1 MEALFFWFSVRY
13 AISMKVIDK
22 YYGDGD
28 DYFVIETE
36 DKGRAVRVLTS
47 TDTSSAQ
54 GGIYLDDNSTYGE
67 WGFPRLAYEAT
78 VAARPQSV
86 LLLGGG
92 PMRLATDLRQ
102 ALDGVT
108 ILTVEQEQSV
118 IAAANQW
125 FGFDQDA
132 YTKSGSMIYIGD
144 AEEAVIGILRS
155 KGVVP
160 GWSPYGVVI
169 VDLFNGSRW
178 PEFMLDAPFW
188 VNLEQLV
195 EGPVLVNHN
204 HLSGQSLPVGIEN
217 LFDVEEVQKENGQG
231 SSMYVLTK
239 RKRSE

>member
-1 MEALFFWFSVRY
+1 
-13 AISMKVIDK
+13 MKVIDK
-22 YYGDGD
+22 YYGSGD
-28 DYFVIETE
+28 DYFVIEGE
-36 DKGRAVRVLTS
+36 DNGRAIRILTS
-47 TDTSSAQ
+47 TDTNSAQ

-67 WGFPRLAYEAT
+67 WGFPRLALEAT
-78 VAARPQSV
+78 VAARPGNV

-92 PMRLATDLRQ
+92 PMRLPVDLHA
-102 ALDGVT
+102 ALDDVR
-108 ILTVEQEQSV
+108 ILTVEQEMAV
-118 IAAANQW
+118 IQAANQH
-125 FGFDQDA
+125 FGFDQEA
-132 YTKSGSMIYIGD
+132 YTKAGSMIYIGD

-155 KGVVP
+155 QNVIP
-160 GWSPYGVVI
+160 GWQPYDVVI

-204 HLSGQSLPVGIEN
+204 HLSRQSLPAGIEN